1 MPVTVPDLFQ
11 LEGSVAFVTGG
22 GGLLGPMHASALLEL
37 GATVAL
43 ADIDRGRAE
52 SAAMELSKTHGNRVF
67 AVSTDVTLPASI
79 AEAAQIT
86 EERAGSIDILINN
99 AAVDPKVGG
108 GPSNDR
114 LTRLEQFPLETWRR
128 ELDVGVTGTFLCCQI
143 IGSRMASRG
152 RGVILNISSDLGIIA
167 PDQRLYQKPGA
178 APDEQPVKPITY
190 SAVKH
195 AVIGLTRY
203 LATYWA
209 EQGVRVNALAPG
221 GVLAGQS
228 QEFLERVHSRI
239 PLGRLAN
246 QDEYKGAVAFL
257 CSNASSYM
265 NGAVV
270 VADGGR
276 SVW

>member
-1 MPVTVPDLFQ
+1 MPVAVRDLFQ

-43 ADIDRGRAE
+43 ADIDRERAE

-67 AVSTDVTLPASI
+67 AVPTDVTLPASI
-79 AEAAQIT
+79 AEAAQVT
-86 EERAGSIDILINN
+86 EERAGPIDILINN

-143 IGSRMASRG
+143 IGSRMASRR
-152 RGVILNISSDLGIIA
+152 RGVILNISSDLGLIA
-167 PDQRLYQKPGA
+167 PDQRLYQKPGVP
-178 APDEQPVKPITY
+178 PDEQPVKPITY

-228 QEFLERVHSRI
+228 EEFLDRVQSRI

-257 CSNASSYM
+257 CSDASSYM